1 MSVTNLVRAM
11 LNGLTPPLVLAA
23 YAKIKHRLQ
32 TALPA
37 GAMASYSKLHLACG
51 KNVIGGWAN
60 IDLEGNKNVI
70 AWDLTQPLPVA
81 SNSVEF
87 IYSEHFIEHIGR
99 DQAKRLLTECHRVL
113 RPGGVLRISTPDL
126 RKLIDEYL
134 AGRVDEWA
142 DLGWQ
147 PATPC
152 RMLNE
157 GMRLWGH
164 QFVYDAD
171 ELRRIFAECGWNDLT
186 FAPWRKSTHPEL
198 DGLECRPF
206 HNEIIV
212 EAVK

>member
-1 MSVTNLVRAM
+1 MSVTSLVRAT
-11 LNGLTPPLVLAA
+11 LNGLTPPLALAA

-51 KNVIGGWAN
+51 KNIIDGWAN

-87 IYSEHFIEHIGR
+87 IYSEHFIEHISR
-99 DQAKRLLTECHRVL
+99 DQAKRLLTECYRAL

-134 AGRVDEWA
+134 AGSVNEWA

-152 RMLNE
+152 QMLNE

-171 ELRRIFAECGWNDLT
+171 ELRRIFAECGWHHIA
-186 FAPWRKSTHPEL
+186 FAPWRTSVHPEL
-198 DGLECRPF
+198 NGLESRPF